1 MMEFFMYKCKINNTV
16 TCNEN
21 IQHLVCITGNK
32 SFNNYVKY
40 IIIFILC
47 IVVIVYNYITD
58 IDLYL
63 CCIILLI
70 GICINKFNV
79 FNHIINFFLFCM
91 IHICWSVSACIV
103 YISDIITT
111 CRPINKQASP
121 LVPYN
126 ASTKPELDTINICTA
141 ISSHNISHQS
151 TIQINIDTINIITN
165 LSFDVVGGG
174 GNPQKTARTSEA
186 SFLVS

>member
-1 MMEFFMYKCKINNTV
+1 
-16 TCNEN
+16 
-21 IQHLVCITGNK
+21 
-32 SFNNYVKY
+32 
-40 IIIFILC
+40 
-47 IVVIVYNYITD
+47 
-58 IDLYL
+58 
-63 CCIILLI
+63 
-70 GICINKFNV
+70 
-79 FNHIINFFLFCM
+79 M

-121 LVPYN
+121 LVPYS
-126 ASTKPELDTINICTA
+126 ASTKPESDTINICTA
-141 ISSHNISHQS
+141 ISSHSISHQS
-151 TIQINIDTINIITN
+151 NIPINIDTINIDTINIITN